1 MGKIT
6 MLSIHSALHL
16 LNRMIN
22 GYAEP
27 YVDFY
32 KETDHYSFRHDDKL
46 KMRHARTNVLKFI
59 YFHGLGGNKCN
70 LN

>member
-1 MGKIT
+1 
-6 MLSIHSALHL
+6 
-16 LNRMIN
+16 MIN